1 VLIVD
6 VIARL
11 AVALQHALD
20 RNVAVPRPL
29 PADAAETVIEHQ
41 LDTRA
46 IGRRPLR
53 GAVEDDILHGFA
65 AQVARLRFAQ
75 HPAHRVDDVRLA
87 AAVRADH
94 AEQLAWHGQMRGI
107 GEGLEARNLDMT

>member
-6 VIARL
+6 VVARL
-11 AVALQHALD
+11 AVALEHAL
-20 RNVAVPRPL
+20 NGNIAVLRPL
-29 PADAAETVIEHQ
+29 PADAPETVIEHKFN
-41 LDTRA
+41 A
-46 IGRRPLR
+46 GAVGRRPLR

-75 HPAHRVDDVRLA
+75 HPAHRVDDIRFA

-94 AEQLAWHGQMRGI
+94 AEQLARHGQMRGI
-107 GEGLEARNLDMT
+107 GEGLEARNLYVT